1 MRTPSLLLCL
11 ALVAPLSAACG
22 KKRVRPANLS
32 EESKEQQL
40 LSDSARLYW
49 EALRWADS
57 ERAGAFIEDKQQRVL
72 YRDWMEEH
80 AEQHKLEDAQ
90 VLQVILGDEL
100 DPPVDGRLQTAS
112 VFVRTKGYSYPAQIV
127 ETARVEQKW
136 FRSVN
141 GWFVDWSIPDEAD
154 EAQGGGWR

>member
-1 MRTPSLLLCL
+1 MRSPSLLLCF
-11 ALVAPLSAACG
+11 ALGAPLSAACG
-22 KKRVRPANLS
+22 EKRARPTNLS
-32 EESKEQQL
+32 EETKEQQL

-57 ERAGAFIEDKQQRVL
+57 ERAGAFIEEAQQRVL

-80 AEQHKLEDAQ
+80 AEKHKLEDAQ

-127 ETARVEQKW
+127 ETERVEQKW

-141 GWFVDWSIPDEAD
+141 GWFVDWTLSDE
-154 EAQGGGWR
+154 EESKGGGWR